1 MLMKS
6 AVFLVLLL
14 SASVLRAQPTEL
26 RGTVTDAM
34 CGKHHMMKNASAA
47 QCTRTCV
54 KSGSE
59 FALVSGDKLYIL
71 KGDKS
76 RLDKFAGDEVVVNG
90 ELNGNSVTVRGIKAA
105 H

>member
-1 MLMKS
+1 MS
-6 AVFLVLLL
+6 SDRSPEAV
-14 SASVLRAQPTEL
+14 REHGW
-26 RGTVTDAM
+26 RDAIDRRE
-34 CGKHHMMKNASAA
+34 NASAA